1 MNNIEAIYDRAVITE
16 KPEPDEARLHFYDKG
31 QNRYISIPK
40 EDVSHKEQQLLSH
53 FFVLIEREQGISQSS
68 DVEQAWWDFLMNGTE
83 CPAVKSERVR
93 FLYVKLSENDRSG
106 FFEAVDTFF
115 DHALLVVWTREKEC
129 ILIEEE
135 TDYPIGKED
144 IQTFLDV
151 LAGDFYIAGRLF
163 AGRFSNAGDSLRAV
177 YENESEAARKA
188 VLLIPEHRVAT
199 IEMVVPHL
207 LVAQSGKELSRF
219 FAWELELFREDDDL
233 RNTLQRFVQNHLN
246 VSQTAKQLHLHRNS
260 LQYRIDKFID
270 RTGIDVRSYEG
281 ALLVYMICLM
291 STKKI
296 VDDVRSD
303 R

>member
-1 MNNIEAIYDRAVITE
+1 MNNIEAIYERAVITE
-16 KPEPDEARLHFYDKG
+16 KPEPDEKRLHYYDKG

-40 EDVSHKEQQLLSH
+40 EDVSDKEQQLLSH
-53 FFVLIEREQGISQSS
+53 FFVLIEREQGMSQLSA
-68 DVEQAWWDFLMNGTE
+68 VEQAWWDFLMHGTE

-106 FFEAVDTFF
+106 FFEAVDTYF
-115 DHALLVVWTREKEC
+115 DHTLLVVWTREKEC

-144 IQTFLDV
+144 AQTFLDV

-163 AGRFSNAGDSLRAV
+163 AGRFSNAADSLRAV
-177 YENESEAARKA
+177 YENETEAARKA
-188 VLLIPEHRVAT
+188 ALFIPEQRVTT

-207 LVAQSGKELSRF
+207 FLAQSGEELSRF
-219 FAWELELFREDDDL
+219 FTGEQELFNKDDDL
-233 RNTLQRFVQNHLN
+233 RNTLQLFIQNNLN

-281 ALLVYMICLM
+281 ALIVYMICLM
-291 STKKI
+291 SSKK
-296 VDDVRSD
+296 
-303 R
+303 